1 MSTSSLDDKVVQFP
15 AGWVKGQIFSKLN
28 IHAQSSSLAVP
39 KVASDDLLLQLDD
52 KEILLFLIQVIYWA
66 PWI

>member
-1 MSTSSLDDKVVQFP
+1 M
-15 AGWVKGQIFSKLN
+15 KGQIVSKLN

-52 KEILLFLIQVIYWA
+52 KEILLFSIQVISWA
-66 PWI
+66 LWI